1 MFRCI
6 YSFLCDFILT
16 YRCAVNNSSAK
27 SKGNR
32 AEHDVDVFQIWKLI
46 PDNRDE
52 GTCKSDGASYAED
65 VQHQEEENGE

>member
-1 MFRCI
+1 MFHCI
-6 YSFLCDFILT
+6 YFSLYDFTLT

-46 PDNRDE
+46 PDNCDE
-52 GTCKSDGASYAED
+52 GTRKSDGASYAED
-65 VQHQEEENGE
+65 VQH